1 MTDGRYAD
9 CGNVCENVSPAFEC
23 RSLAG
28 TNTFIHEVD
37 MFKGCFSAILLA
49 VVSMQSMAAD
59 DAEKI
64 VREAFKKISPNG
76 KVTEVKKSEVPG
88 FYQVLVDANVYFIS
102 ADGKYLIRGNVFD
115 IDSRQDIGDKQLSA
129 MRKTAL
135 AKITKDKELVFAP
148 DNPKYTVTVF
158 TDVDCPYCRQFH
170 KQIAEYNKLG
180 IAVKYVFYP
189 LPMHPGADKKAETVW
204 CAADRNSAYTTA
216 MNGSWDAPKAQV
228 ETGKQLNQ
236 AIADAVKAPP
246 KPADT
251 APATK
256 PEDAYK
262 PQTCANP
269 IAELTELGKS
279 MGVDGTPAI
288 FGPQGE
294 HLGGYLPPEQL
305 AQRLDQIAQ
314 RAQPAAAK

>member
-1 MTDGRYAD
+1 MPVTGRQ
-9 CGNVCENVSPAFEC
+9 SK
-23 RSLAG
+23 
-28 TNTFIHEVD
+28 TFIPEVN
-37 MFKGCFSAILLA
+37 MFKRCISAILLA
-49 VVSMQSMAAD
+49 VVSMQAMAAD
-59 DAEKI
+59 DAEKN

-76 KVTEVKKSEVPG
+76 KITEVKRSEVPG

-115 IDSRQDIGDKQLSA
+115 IDSRQDIGDKQLSS

-180 IAVKYVFYP
+180 IAVKYVLFP
-189 LPMHPGADKKAETVW
+189 LPMHKGADKKAETVW
-204 CAADRNSAYTTA
+204 CSADRNTTYTSA
-216 MNGSWDAPKAQV
+216 MNGQWDA
-228 ETGKQLNQ
+228 
-236 AIADAVKAPP
+236 
-246 KPADT
+246 KPAEKKADNVKVT
-251 APATK
+251 VPGNPNASVVATDAAKTETPAYT
-256 PEDAYK
+256 PL
-262 PQTCANP
+262 TCANP
-269 IAELTELGKS
+269 IAELDEIGKA

-294 HLGGYLPPEQL
+294 HLGGYVPPEQL

-314 RAQPAAAK
+314 RAQPDAAK